1 MLVLGNNPQVSNTCC
16 NLFRPLIYFRLE
28 KGKGAKKMKRL
39 GKRRI
44 ISLIMAL
51 SMAVTTVFSANI
63 SNVRALTNA
72 EKARELVSKMT
83 LEEKIGQKLMLSFR
97 SGWTMRDGTKISS
110 VQTINDE
117 IHEIIGEYD
126 IGSVILFAANFN
138 SDAKVNVELTDVYKK
153 QQWTKI

>member
-1 MLVLGNNPQVSNTCC
+1 
-16 NLFRPLIYFRLE
+16 
-28 KGKGAKKMKRL
+28 MKRL

-97 SGWTMRDGTKISS
+97 SGWTMRDGTI
-110 VQTINDE
+110 
-117 IHEIIGEYD
+117 
-126 IGSVILFAANFN
+126 
-138 SDAKVNVELTDVYKK
+138 
-153 QQWTKI
+153 